1 MLPESVDCRKNP
13 WICRFIL
20 NIFYKIL
27 YLVAITSSI
36 FGVLCRKVC
45 VLRVLG
51 LKKGLILCQIHS
63 IIQVHFTYETGSRRH
78 GKRDTG
84 IYCIFT

>member
-1 MLPESVDCRKNP
+1 MLRESVGCRENP

-20 NIFYKIL
+20 KKFYKIL
-27 YLVAITSSI
+27 YLVAITYSI
-36 FGVLCRKVC
+36 FGAFCRKC
-45 VLRVLG
+45 SVLEG
-51 LKKGLILCQIHS
+51 LRRKKGLILCQIHS
-63 IIQVHFTYETGSRRH
+63 IIQIHFTYETGSRRH